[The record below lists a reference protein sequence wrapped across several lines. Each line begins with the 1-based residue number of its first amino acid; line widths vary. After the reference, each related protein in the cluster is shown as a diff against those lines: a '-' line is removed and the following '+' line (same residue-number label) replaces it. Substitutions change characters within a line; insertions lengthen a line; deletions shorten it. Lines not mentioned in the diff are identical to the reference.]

1 MPCREFLFIFA
12 AGNKNYSP
20 INKCT
25 TMKKFYT
32 NIAVAL
38 MAVLTMT
45 AFTSCDEDADI
56 AYDLDGIWQG
66 TIIGDFYSDRYGTTR
81 TDYDTE
87 ICFYQSSTFSRSG
100 TGYEIDRESWSGHI
114 SEFDFDWT
122 VNNGRIYISYSD
134 GYKIVIRDWET
145 YYMGNTMRFRGY
157 FEDYYTGET
166 VASFNLIKVAAKY
179 SYAKNKVK
187 TDSITITK

>member
-1 MPCREFLFIFA
+1 
-12 AGNKNYSP
+12 
-20 INKCT
+20 
-25 TMKKFYT
+25 MKKFYT

-114 SEFDFDWT
+114 S
-122 VNNGRIYISYSD
+122 YSD